1 MARRPKLVLRKAD
14 RGIDLPTTNRVDTSQ
29 LSYLSEFLSW
39 GTITIGHID
48 RAGSVAIAS
57 EGEHVYVMLRRFPSE
72 NLDQTLIRLDQA
84 IGRVLNELV
93 YIDEVNPISE
103 TFIKY

>member
-1 MARRPKLVLRKAD
+1 MARQPKLRLRKAE
-14 RGIDLPTTNRVDTSQ
+14 RGVDLPATDRAD
-29 LSYLSEFLSW
+29 LSKLHHLSEFLSW
-39 GTITIGHID
+39 GTITIGQID

-57 EGEHVYVMLRRFPSE
+57 EGKHVCVMLRRFPTE

-84 IGRVLNELV
+84 LGRVFTELV

-103 TFIKY
+103 STITY

>member
-1 MARRPKLVLRKAD
+1 MARRPKLVLSKAE
-14 RGIDLPTTNRVDTSQ
+14 RGIDLPATDRVDTSKLHQ
-29 LSYLSEFLSW
+29 LSDFLAW

-48 RAGSVAIAS
+48 RAGQVAIAA
-57 EGEHVYVMLRRFPSE
+57 EGKHVYVMLRRFPTE

-84 IGRVLNELV
+84 LGRVFNELV

-103 TFIKY
+103 STVTY